1 MTNPQEGPSNAPS
14 SLQRTAAL
22 EDLAHRT
29 WPCRKVEKMGDW
41 VLREADGF
49 TRRANSCL
57 PLGDCGLQLEDSVA
71 HVESW
76 YRSRDLEPC
85 IKITPGAPAGLDNLL
100 GEKNWHIATPS
111 LVMTRKIGQES
122 GQIPSELSASAIPDS
137 DWLRTVSLW
146 DGETPDKVLRHRELA
161 QRIHTAGF
169 LRWTTPEGILAV
181 GLVAMDGMDSYLY
194 DVVVHPER
202 RGRGIG
208 HAFCRAGMDWAASC
222 GTRTMALQVLESNT
236 VGQKL
241 YAELGFEVHHRYHYR
256 VAPCAK
262 PTCGC

>member
-1 MTNPQEGPSNAPS
+1 MM
-14 SLQRTAAL
+14 AAASPEKVADL
-22 EDLAHRT
+22 ELLAHRT
-29 WPCRKVEKMGDW
+29 WPCRKEEKQGDW

-57 PLGDCGLQLEDSVA
+57 AIGDCGFSLEEAVA
-71 HVESW
+71 KVESW
-76 YRSRDLEPC
+76 FRSRELEPC
-85 IKITPGAPAGLDNLL
+85 FKITSAAPDGLDAHLVDK
-100 GEKNWHIATPS
+100 GWSIATPS
-111 LVMTRKIGQES
+111 IVMIRKLGQES
-122 GQIPSELSASAIPDS
+122 SSLPGELTASAIPAS

-146 DGETPDKVLRHRELA
+146 DSETPDKSRRHRELA

-169 LRWTTPEGILAV
+169 LRWTTSEGVLAV
-181 GLVAMDGMDSYLY
+181 GLVAMDGVESYLY

-208 HAFCRAGMDWAASC
+208 RAFCQAAMDWAASC
-222 GTRTMALQVLESNT
+222 GTRSMALQVLETNA

-241 YAELGFEVHHRYHYR
+241 YSNLGFQEHHRYHYR
-256 VAPCAK
+256 VAACTK